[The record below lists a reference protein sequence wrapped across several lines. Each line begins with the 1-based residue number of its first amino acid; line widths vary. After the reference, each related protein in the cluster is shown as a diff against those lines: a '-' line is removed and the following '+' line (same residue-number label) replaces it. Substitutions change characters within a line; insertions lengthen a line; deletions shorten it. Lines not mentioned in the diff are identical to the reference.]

1 MEETAQGRFKDE
13 TQDVESYFE
22 AQLNRPCIAVSSGTA
37 ALHVALRLLS
47 LKPGSEI
54 IIPTLT
60 YAACA
65 NAVLYEGLKPV
76 FCDVNPQT
84 WCLGCEELGATL
96 ESRCK
101 DRRRHARSS
110 LRPSLCHAGIERG
123 LSSIWYSG
131 D

>member
-1 MEETAQGRFKDE
+1 MEESAQGRFKDE

-37 ALHVALRLLS
+37 ALHVAMRLLG

-65 NAVLYEGLKPV
+65 NVVLYEGLKPV

-84 WCLGCEELGATL
+84 W
-96 ESRCK
+96 
-101 DRRRHARSS
+101 
-110 LRPSLCHAGIERG
+110 
-123 LSSIWYSG
+123 
-131 D
+131 